1 MNKKEMIV
9 LAVNNVLG
17 TNYNIEQIK
26 EEMSFVDDLLFDSIT
41 LIQLIVELEDVFDI
55 SMDEIEDF
63 SFFETFKTLSTSI
76 EEQTADS

>member
-1 MNKKEMIV
+1 MIV

-63 SFFETFKTLSTSI
+63 SFFETFKTLSNYI
-76 EEQTADS
+76 EEHTAD

>member
-63 SFFETFKTLSTSI
+63 SFFETFKTLSNYI
-76 EEQTADS
+76 EEHTAD